1 MGTALNSRPH
11 SLGKRHAVAVRH
23 VDVAD
28 DQSNLVSKFL
38 DDPKAVGTV
47 SSLDGLEILPLQNG
61 ADELPN
67 GRLVIKDK
75 RDASHASLDGESVR
89 EGSERLP
96 IRKIL
101 LRPSAKEI
109 SRSKPALN
117 DDGFREWLAQRG
129 LDPLPESSSD
139 RITFLASLYDEV
151 TSRLKPT
158 VSEAS
163 GAVESIA
170 LPAAWSL
177 NLSPKC
183 RCRKALPWL

>member
-1 MGTALNSRPH
+1 MRPMPLWTASRYEKVPNDCR
-11 SLGKRHAVAVRH
+11 LGKFCCARR
-23 VDVAD
+23 
-28 DQSNLVSKFL
+28 
-38 DDPKAVGTV
+38 P
-47 SSLDGLEILPLQNG
+47 
-61 ADELPN
+61 
-67 GRLVIKDK
+67 
-75 RDASHASLDGESVR
+75 
-89 EGSERLP
+89 
-96 IRKIL
+96 RKYL
-101 LRPSAKEI
+101 GPQ
-109 SRSKPALN
+109 PALN
-117 DDGFREWLAQRG
+117 DDGFREWLAQRS

-183 RCRKALPWL
+183 RCRKALP

>member
-38 DDPKAVGTV
+38 DRSEGR
-47 SSLDGLEILPLQNG
+47 GHRLQPRRSGNSPVAEG

-67 GRLVIKDK
+67 GRLVIEDK

-117 DDGFREWLAQRG
+117 DDGFREWLAQRS

-183 RCRKALPWL
+183 RCRKALP